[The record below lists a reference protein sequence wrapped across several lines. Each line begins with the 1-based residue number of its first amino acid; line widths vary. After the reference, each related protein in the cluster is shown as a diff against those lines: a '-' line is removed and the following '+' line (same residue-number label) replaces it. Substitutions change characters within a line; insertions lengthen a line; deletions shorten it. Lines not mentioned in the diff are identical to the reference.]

1 MCIYICV
8 EYTFAYTYTC
18 TYAYTYT
25 QNVYPEAHLTVVDL
39 EEEVVRLALQ
49 FFNVRAGTL
58 LDTVISGG
66 CDAHTYFSL
75 PLSLSVSHSHSP
87 QPHPLPLLGGIRRPQ
102 YTNVHTYLPPT
113 HTHIHTYTCHKH
125 SLNLSSGISDCCKWV
140 DSLP

>member
-66 CDAHTYFSL
+66 RDAHTHFSL
-75 PLSLSVSHSHSP
+75 PLSLSVSHSHSQ
-87 QPHPLPLLGGIRRPQ
+87 QPHPLPL
-102 YTNVHTYLPPT
+102 
-113 HTHIHTYTCHKH
+113 
-125 SLNLSSGISDCCKWV
+125 S
-140 DSLP
+140 